1 MHRFLLLVSR
11 RPGPASSQPGG
22 GRQLCKEE
30 QKVQAAHQEADSK
43 RAGPWGTEG
52 GGGGVPVG
60 GARGASQGGEA
71 GITRRVCARGELTG
85 REGVPGE
92 DQRRGGP
99 AAAGGQGPRG
109 PLQEGRLKGSTG
121 RVVPASLAGASRLA
135 LWAPAAPGV
144 VPAPP
149 PRSGPLAP
157 QGWRRVLAWTCG
169 PHLVSLSPPP
179 STAHAQILSPA
190 RTQLECRPFS

>member
-60 GARGASQGGEA
+60 GGQRSLA
-71 GITRRVCARGELTG
+71 
-85 REGVPGE
+85 
-92 DQRRGGP
+92 RRGG
-99 AAAGGQGPRG
+99 RHH
-109 PLQEGRLKGSTG
+109 QEGLCER
-121 RVVPASLAGASRLA
+121 GAHGQRGC
-135 LWAPAAPGV
+135 PG
-144 VPAPP
+144 
-149 PRSGPLAP
+149 
-157 QGWRRVLAWTCG
+157 
-169 PHLVSLSPPP
+169 
-179 STAHAQILSPA
+179 
-190 RTQLECRPFS
+190 

>member
-121 RVVPASLAGASRLA
+121 RVVQASLAGASRLA
-135 LWAPAAPGV
+135 LWAPAAPGWSPHPLPGV
-144 VPAPP
+144 APWP
-149 PRSGPLAP
+149 PRGGGGRWLGPA
-157 QGWRRVLAWTCG
+157 G
-169 PHLVSLSPPP
+169 PTWSLSPPP